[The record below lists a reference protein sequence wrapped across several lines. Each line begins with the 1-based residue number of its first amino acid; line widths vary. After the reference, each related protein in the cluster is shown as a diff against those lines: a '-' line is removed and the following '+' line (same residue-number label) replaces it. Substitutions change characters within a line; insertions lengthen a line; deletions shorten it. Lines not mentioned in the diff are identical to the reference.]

1 MVYEATAVLDYEAG
15 LHLRPAML
23 IANAL
28 QGHDAEVVVVC
39 NGKEADARSILML
52 MELCAVDQS
61 VLTIRA
67 QGVDAEAACR
77 AIVALVE
84 SKFSE
89 GSNGD

>member
-1 MVYEATAVLDYEAG
+1 MVYEVTAVLDYPAG
-15 LHLRPAML
+15 LHLRPSML

-28 QGHDAEVVVVC
+28 QEHDAEVVIVC

-61 VLTIRA
+61 ELTIRA
-67 QGVDAEAACR
+67 EGEDAEAACR
-77 AIVALVE
+77 AVVALVE

-89 GSNGD
+89 DSDGD